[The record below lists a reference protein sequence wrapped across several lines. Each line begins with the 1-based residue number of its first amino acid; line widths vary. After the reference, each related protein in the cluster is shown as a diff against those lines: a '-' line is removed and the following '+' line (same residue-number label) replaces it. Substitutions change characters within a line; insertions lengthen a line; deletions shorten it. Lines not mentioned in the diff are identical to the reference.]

1 MDFKEIVKKIKKANR
16 IGLSFHIS
24 PDGDAI
30 GSTLALL
37 NTLRTIKKDAYIIS
51 TEILPD
57 NLSFLSYSDEIDGNT
72 VKPDEDTD
80 LIIIL
85 DCGNMDRIAADL
97 SLYNK
102 DIINIDHHISNE
114 NYGILNYV
122 DSSSA
127 ATCELSYLL
136 SEELGVDFSK
146 KTEENIKIGTAVY
159 TGIVTDT
166 GSFRHSNVTERT
178 HKICSKLIG
187 LGIDNSYIHSRIFD
201 NKPLNKLRLT
211 GYALS
216 NVKLVLDSKVAII
229 KIPNNILKELD
240 LEKVNT
246 SDIVSTG
253 LSVKGVLASILLKET
268 EEGIKTSLRSKD
280 KIDVRN
286 VAEQYGGGGHIKAAG
301 GIMRGISL
309 DSAEEKI
316 IKLLKNEI
324 EK

>member
-1 MDFKEIVKKIKKANR
+1 MDFKEISKRIRKANR
-16 IGLSFHIS
+16 IGLSFHTS

-72 VKPDEDTD
+72 IKPDEDTD
-80 LIIIL
+80 LVIIL
-85 DCGNMDRIAADL
+85 DCGNTERIAADL
-97 SLYNK
+97 SSYDK

-114 NYGILNYV
+114 NYGMLNYV
-122 DSSSA
+122 DSNSA

-136 SEELGVDFSK
+136 AEELGIDFTK
-146 KTEENIKIGTAVY
+146 KIEENIQIGMAVY
-159 TGIVTDT
+159 TGIVADT

-178 HKICSKLIG
+178 HRICSQLIG
-187 LGIDNSYIHSRIFD
+187 LGIDNSYIHAQLFD
-201 NKPLNKLRLT
+201 NKPFNKLKLT

-216 NVKLVLDSKVAII
+216 NIKLVLDSKVAII
-229 KIPNNILKELD
+229 KLPNKILKELD
-240 LEKVNT
+240 LEKGDT
-246 SDIVSTG
+246 ADIVSSG

-280 KIDVRN
+280 KVDVRA

-309 DSAEEKI
+309 EDAEEKI
-316 IKLLKNEI
+316 INLLKNEI